1 MLAFSCNERLEESK
15 SIKAGII
22 FKFND
27 LMIMI
32 SHNIE
37 YGSRKWTREISYNGK
52 EVIYLEDW
60 NYEPAQVTGQSVE
73 LYDDLSSIDDK
84 IYDVM
89 LLYGDKVLIHN

>member
-1 MLAFSCNERLEESK
+1 MLAFSCNERFEETK

-37 YGSRKWTREISYNGK
+37 YGNRKWTREISYDGK
-52 EVIYLEDW
+52 KLIHRDDW
-60 NYEPAQVTGQSVE
+60 NYEPAKALGQDIE
-73 LYDDLSSIDDK
+73 LYDD
-84 IYDVM
+84 
-89 LLYGDKVLIHN
+89 